1 MVLNP
6 GHLVSPSMLGD
17 LGLLFGGGYR
27 GLSQGP
33 VLNNVGKKKFPI
45 WLCAMDIKYMNIVL
59 HLPGNIFVKFFP
71 LLVFR
76 ELVRPGMDSGGEERL
91 SPLVPPGDPTLSGLL
106 SLSVD

>member
-1 MVLNP
+1 
-6 GHLVSPSMLGD
+6 
-17 LGLLFGGGYR
+17 
-27 GLSQGP
+27 
-33 VLNNVGKKKFPI
+33 
-45 WLCAMDIKYMNIVL
+45 MNIVL